1 MTHQRNTARLR
12 FTSTCAT
19 APFLRLTPVADPRQ
33 INVLVLRKRRDEI
46 LTIVTDTRWLA
57 LLVHENPPATR
68 VEYKHL
74 VTMIRNFF
82 ANPEALPEQSFHW
95 PGTQESREGLRRILN
110 PRRRFQPL

>member
-1 MTHQRNTARLR
+1 MAEHWSFLNRLR
-12 FTSTCAT
+12 HDLGMSYTVAEEHC
-19 APFLRLTPVADPRQ
+19 ADPRQ

-74 VTMIRNFF
+74 VTMVRHFF
-82 ANPEALPEQSFHW
+82 ASPEALPEQSFHW

>member
-1 MTHQRNTARLR
+1 MAEYWSFLNRLR
-12 FTSTCAT
+12 HDLGMSYTVAEEH
-19 APFLRLTPVADPRQ
+19 RADPRQ

-74 VTMIRNFF
+74 VTMVRNFF
-82 ANPEALPEQSFHW
+82 ANPEALPDQSFPW
-95 PGTQESREGLRRILN
+95 PGTHESREELRRILN